1 MKQISPVIKWFG
13 SKRSV
18 ALELSEKMK
27 LSETYFEPFVGGGA
41 MMPFSKSKYGVAN
54 DIIPELVNLWEQ
66 IKINPKQVSEEYRKR
81 WNDLQE
87 RGYMVYYEIRDNF
100 NATRNCFDF
109 LFITRTCVNGMIRYN
124 DNGDFNNSFHLSR
137 PGIHPDRLEKI
148 IFEWSKYIQKFHF
161 MNVDYKECLEGVK
174 KGDFV
179 FLDPPYGG
187 TKDRYTKIEFNL
199 NDFYLELEKLNSK
212 GAYWMLTF
220 DGSAGDRVYNF
231 APPAELYKSNFSIKT
246 GLSSFKKMMEKK
258 KDAITESV
266 YLNYET
272 GKVQLDLFDV

>member
-13 SKRSV
+13 SKRAV
-18 ALELSEKMK
+18 AQELSNKMK
-27 LSETYFEPFVGGGA
+27 YSETYYEPFVGGGA
-41 MMPFSKSKYGVAN
+41 MMPFSKSKLGVAN

-66 IKINPKQVSEEYRKR
+66 IKMNPKAVSEEYRKR
-81 WNDLQE
+81 WQDLQK
-87 RGYMVYYEIRDNF
+87 RGYVVYYEIRDNF
-100 NATRNCFDF
+100 NATRDCFDF

-187 TKDRYTKIEFNL
+187 TKDRYTKIEFDL
-199 NDFYLELEKLNSK
+199 NAFYLELEKLNSK

-246 GLSSFKKMMEKK
+246 GLSSFKKIMEKK